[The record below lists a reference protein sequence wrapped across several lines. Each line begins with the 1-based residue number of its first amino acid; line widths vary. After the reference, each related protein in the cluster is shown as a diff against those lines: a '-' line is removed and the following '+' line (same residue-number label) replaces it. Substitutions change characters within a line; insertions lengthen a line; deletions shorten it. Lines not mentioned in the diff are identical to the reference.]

1 MRKLKLF
8 LLKLLDRMDES
19 STIRGVVVLAIM
31 VGGYAVSPENID
43 SITAVAVAVGAAL
56 KAVFPDNLK

>member
-1 MRKLKLF
+1 MEKIKLF
-8 LLKLLDRMDES
+8 FKSLFARLDET

-31 VGGYAVSPENID
+31 AGGCALSPDDID

-56 KAVFPDNLK
+56 KAVLPDKLK

>member
-1 MRKLKLF
+1 MQKVKAFFKSLF
-8 LLKLLDRMDES
+8 SHLDET

-31 VGGYAVSPENID
+31 GGGYAVSPENIE

-56 KAVFPDNLK
+56 KAILPDKLK

>member
-1 MRKLKLF
+1 MEKVKLF
-8 LLKLLDRMDES
+8 FASLLEHIDET

-31 VGGYAVSPENID
+31 GGGYAVAPENID

-56 KAVFPDNLK
+56 KAVLPDKLK

>member
-1 MRKLKLF
+1 MEKIKLF
-8 LLKLLDRMDES
+8 LRALAGRLDES

-31 VGGYAVSPENID
+31 VGGLAVSPENID

-56 KAVFPDNLK
+56 KAILPDSLK

>member
-1 MRKLKLF
+1 MEKIKKFF
-8 LLKLLDRMDES
+8 LALIDRMDES

-31 VGGYAVSPENID
+31 GAGYAVSPENID

-56 KAVFPDNLK
+56 KAVLPDNLK